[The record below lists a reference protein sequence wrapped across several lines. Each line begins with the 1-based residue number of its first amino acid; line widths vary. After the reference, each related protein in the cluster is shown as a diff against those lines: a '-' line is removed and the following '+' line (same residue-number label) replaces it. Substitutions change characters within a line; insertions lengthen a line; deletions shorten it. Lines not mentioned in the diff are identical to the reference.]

1 MAKRYFASC
10 KTTPLEL
17 GIETIFLTLIH
28 QNPPRYSNA
37 IDCIANKI
45 NRVPSEKVL
54 SSVIFQILMSEDCDK
69 KSAIAANRYLYDTLT
84 IYSPSDYS
92 RRYYY
97 KSALTGGRGFG
108 FTNLWA
114 VFERIV
120 NSSFIHHK
128 IREAEEEQGRNP
140 IPYPNCDI
148 LVDFYVRVLIDNYD
162 FLSSERVFYQGSEKS
177 LVMDLFWPTNY
188 SNLIAD
194 KNPRQLLKWINEIY
208 LHSGRISKI
217 SAFHS
222 LHKLLN
228 LMIQCIVHL
237 EYSSDKTE
245 TSNIKADSLICHSPC
260 IFEIVK
266 VIFNICKEVFN
277 SLNSFKHF
285 LHHLSS
291 KPVQFKVCE
300 YTLYELLN
308 SSQPSVRKLPQC
320 TLQTIVTVYMF
331 PNKLSTGKKG
341 RPKKQTIND
350 LSPEDE
356 SRENE
361 QAAPTHNDG
370 KFELH
375 ELIRTNR
382 PADLYIK
389 LCSSA
394 TLDVNEKNNL
404 GQTPLHVACLSSLEK
419 NVCYKILIN
428 ECSSENS
435 KHRLNFSAVDG
446 EGQTSLHIAMK
457 ENKCSIAKSILKHG
471 GPKLLEIKDKYGR
484 KPMHYA
490 SKEMK
495 QVLRELSMNTDTDK
509 SAISLKTIAD
519 LDIPT
524 FQNFKEYAFY
534 CHVLHF
540 LVTYYAHIYN
550 IYHLRKLIKSE
561 NSSLIEV
568 LKHESKN
575 CPHFK
580 MCQENAVC
588 SEDVDC
594 IKILPDLINHFV
606 KRTNECTKGKQLN
619 LDLELFP
626 PQVFAAVLD

>member
-361 QAAPTHNDG
+361 QAAPTHND
-370 KFELH
+370 
-375 ELIRTNR
+375 
-382 PADLYIK
+382 
-389 LCSSA
+389 
-394 TLDVNEKNNL
+394 
-404 GQTPLHVACLSSLEK
+404 
-419 NVCYKILIN
+419 
-428 ECSSENS
+428 ENS